1 MAHLLQH
8 HQFQRQRIQAGRCSG
23 HSQHKLLHAP
33 VLLGRRQV
41 QQEAA
46 KQVSV
51 AQTTLFRNIE
61 NGVEVEEA
69 LQQHLAT
76 PSGTTDLIVMYTAT
90 W

>member
-1 MAHLLQH
+1 M
-8 HQFQRQRIQAGRCSG
+8 
-23 HSQHKLLHAP
+23 
-33 VLLGRRQV
+33 